1 MSNTMQEQTTKQK
14 KRKLGHRITRTKI
27 LDISPK
33 VILDAECG
41 RLTKDEHNPQI
52 EQSQDSE

>member
-1 MSNTMQEQTTKQK
+1 MQEQTTKQK

-52 EQSQDSE
+52 EQSQDSK